1 MCASVE
7 YLTASTLDA
16 QDKPYKP
23 YMLSEPRRFLGK
35 VAACESGHTL
45 L

>member
-16 QDKPYKP
+16 QDEPYKP

-35 VAACESGHTL
+35 VAVCESGHTL